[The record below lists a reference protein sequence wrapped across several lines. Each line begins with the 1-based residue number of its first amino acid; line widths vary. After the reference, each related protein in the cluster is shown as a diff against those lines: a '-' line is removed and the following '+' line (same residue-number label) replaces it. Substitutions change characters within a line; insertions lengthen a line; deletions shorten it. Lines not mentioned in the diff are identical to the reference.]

1 MLDKLAG
8 IVMLVI
14 FGVFTFFVFDFIR
27 LAYNSDV
34 YSNALLILLGMLVIV
49 MNFLLAILVRSL
61 K

>member
-8 IVMLVI
+8 ILMIVI

>member
-8 IVMLVI
+8 ILMIVM

>member
-8 IVMLVI
+8 LVMIVM
-14 FGVFTFFVFDFIR
+14 FAVFTFFVFDFIR

-34 YSNALLILLGMLVIV
+34 YNNALLIVLGALVIV
-49 MNFLLAILVRSL
+49 MNFLLAILVKSL

>member
-8 IVMLVI
+8 YIMI
-14 FGVFTFFVFDFIR
+14 AMFATFTFFAFDFIR

-34 YSNALLILLGMLVIV
+34 YSNALLILLGALVIV
-49 MNFLLAILVRSL
+49 MNFLLAILVKSL